1 MTANSALNQNWV
13 GCTVRTPK
21 AQVVRTLRAQC
32 PGCGRCCAHSWPAAR
47 MSRAQPVHVARL
59 LGVHWSRHAQA
70 ASLMSRPHFDVATSR
85 QPESCRDIKSVS
97 RHHPNTSMSRHQIG
111 VATSFLLPS
120 LKPGRHPMSRH
131 QFHVV
136 TSRMTNLCR
145 DIKFMS
151 RHQFSTGQ
159 IAMSVPCRDLP
170 LCRPCRDINFMSRHR
185 FCCPRHCPCRD
196 LAMMSRHQACLTP
209 FQLRRDA
216 MSRPPLLP
224 PMSRPHFDVAASIP
238 TGQT

>member
-1 MTANSALNQNWV
+1 M
-13 GCTVRTPK
+13 P
-21 AQVVRTLRAQC
+21 
-32 PGCGRCCAHSWPAAR
+32 
-47 MSRAQPVHVARL
+47 RAQPAHVARF

-97 RHHPNTSMSRHQIG
+97 RHHQNTSMSRHQIG

-131 QFHVV
+131 QFHVA
-136 TSRMTNLCR
+136 TSWTTNLCR

-159 IAMSVPCRDLP
+159 VATSVPCRDL
-170 LCRPCRDINFMSRHR
+170 LVATSHSVAHVATSISCRDTVSAAHAAA
-185 FCCPRHCPCRD
+185 H
-196 LAMMSRHQACLTP
+196 
-209 FQLRRDA
+209 
-216 MSRPPLLP
+216 
-224 PMSRPHFDVAASIP
+224 VATS
-238 TGQT
+238 Q